1 MLSKTSKA
9 YEAISSARLALTEGI
24 VVAIDPSI
32 GSSSSL
38 PGWAV
43 YKQGMLVTSGLIEIN
58 RNGSV
63 PARLQEL
70 AYFIRKLYEIW
81 DPDCLVYEDI
91 PAQRYGGGNANAHSS
106 LLKSV
111 GVVLSVSGPDYY
123 VGLLPISWK
132 RLVREEYVKGDEEDA
147 REIGWIAIQEAKRII
162 EEEGRKADRKYGQ
175 SKSSSSKA
183 RPKAS

>member
-1 MLSKTSKA
+1 MLSKSSKA
-9 YEAISSARLALTEGI
+9 YESISEARLAITEGI
-24 VVAIDPSI
+24 LVAVDPSI

-43 YKQGMLVTSGLIEIN
+43 YSRGILKCSGVFEIN

-70 AYFIRKLYEIW
+70 AHFLRSLYRDW
-81 DPDCLVYEDI
+81 DPDVLVYEDI

-132 RLVREEYVKGDEEDA
+132 KLIRPEYIKGDEADA
-147 REIGWIAIQEAKRII
+147 VEIGHIAITEARKIIQEDGK
-162 EEEGRKADRKYGQ
+162 KADRKFGQ
-175 SKSSSSKA
+175 TKVTSKT
-183 RPKAS
+183 